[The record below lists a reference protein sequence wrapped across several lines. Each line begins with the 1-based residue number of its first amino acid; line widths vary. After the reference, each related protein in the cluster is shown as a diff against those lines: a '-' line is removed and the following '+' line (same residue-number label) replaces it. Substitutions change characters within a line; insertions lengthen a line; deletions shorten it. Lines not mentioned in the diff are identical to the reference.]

1 MMAGSG
7 FTFTDADG
15 HDVPVAVGIAV
26 APGEAGA
33 DARVSV
39 TLSPTTPTPSS
50 APSPSPSP
58 STGEPRWSCTPAA
71 AREVAAA
78 LVRAAEGA
86 ENASAEGPVTVR
98 ADELRRGD
106 VRDGERPMTVDGAR
120 SDGSTAHIT
129 WKSVEG
135 RTWTQSY
142 DVNTAITLRRRLPGT
157 R

>member
-7 FTFTDADG
+7 FTFTDAEN

-39 TLSPTTPTPSS
+39 TLSPTTPAPSS
-50 APSPSPSP
+50 APSPS
-58 STGEPRWSCTPAA
+58 TGELRWSCTPAA

-78 LVRAAEGA
+78 LVRAAEEA

-120 SDGSTAHIT
+120 TDGSTAHIT

>member
-39 TLSPTTPTPSS
+39 TLSPTTPAPSS
-50 APSPSPSP
+50 APSPP
-58 STGEPRWSCTPAA
+58 TGEVRWSCTPAA

-78 LVRAAEGA
+78 LVRAAEEA

-120 SDGSTAHIT
+120 TDGSTAHIT

>member
-50 APSPSPSP
+50 APSPSP

>member
-1 MMAGSG
+1 MTAGSG
-7 FTFTDADG
+7 FTFTDAEN
-15 HDVPVAVGIAV
+15 HDVPVGV
-26 APGEAGA
+26 ATVMVPEETGA

-39 TLSPTTPTPSS
+39 TLSPTP
-50 APSPSPSP
+50 APSP
-58 STGEPRWSCTPAA
+58 STGELRWSCTPAA
-71 AREVAAA
+71 ARELAAA
-78 LVRAAEGA
+78 LVRAAEEA

-120 SDGSTAHIT
+120 TDGSTAHIT

>member
-1 MMAGSG
+1 MTAGSG
-7 FTFTDADG
+7 FTFTDAEN
-15 HDVPVAVGIAV
+15 HDVPVGVETAVV
-26 APGEAGA
+26 PEETGA

-39 TLSPTTPTPSS
+39 ALSP
-50 APSPSPSP
+50 APAPSP
-58 STGEPRWSCTPAA
+58 STGELRWSCTPAA
-71 AREVAAA
+71 ARELAAA
-78 LVRAAEGA
+78 LVRAAEEA

-120 SDGSTAHIT
+120 TDGSTAHIT

>member
-1 MMAGSG
+1 MTAGSG
-7 FTFTDADG
+7 FTFTDAEN
-15 HDVPVAVGIAV
+15 HDVPVGVEAAVV
-26 APGEAGA
+26 PEEAGA

-39 TLSPTTPTPSS
+39 TLSPTP
-50 APSPSPSP
+50 APSP
-58 STGEPRWSCTPAA
+58 STGELRWSCTPAA
-71 AREVAAA
+71 ARELAAA
-78 LVRAAEGA
+78 LVRAAEEA

-120 SDGSTAHIT
+120 TDGSTAHIT

>member
-1 MMAGSG
+1 MTAGSG
-7 FTFTDADG
+7 FTFTDAG
-15 HDVPVAVGIAV
+15 NHDVPVAVGVAP
-26 APGEAGA
+26 APGETGA

-39 TLSPTTPTPSS
+39 TLSPT

-58 STGEPRWSCTPAA
+58 GGLRWSCTPAA
-71 AREVAAA
+71 ARELAAA
-78 LVRAAEGA
+78 LVRAAEEA
-86 ENASAEGPVTVR
+86 ENASAGKPVTVR

-120 SDGSTAHIT
+120 TDGSTAHIT
-129 WKSVEG
+129 WKSAEG

-142 DVNTAITLRRRLPGT
+142 GVNTAITLRRRLPGT

>member
-1 MMAGSG
+1 MTAGSG
-7 FTFTDADG
+7 FTFTDAEN
-15 HDVPVAVGIAV
+15 HDVPVGV
-26 APGEAGA
+26 ATVVVPEEAGA

-39 TLSPTTPTPSS
+39 TLSPTP
-50 APSPSPSP
+50 APSP
-58 STGEPRWSCTPAA
+58 STGELRWSCTPAA
-71 AREVAAA
+71 ARELAAA
-78 LVRAAEGA
+78 LVRAAEEA

-120 SDGSTAHIT
+120 TDGSTAHIT

>member
-1 MMAGSG
+1 MTAGSG
-7 FTFTDADG
+7 FTFTDAG
-15 HDVPVAVGIAV
+15 NHDVPVAVGV
-26 APGEAGA
+26 APAPEETGA

-39 TLSPTTPTPSS
+39 TLSPTAPTPTPSS
-50 APSPSPSP
+50 APSPSP
-58 STGEPRWSCTPAA
+58 GGLRWSCTPAA
-71 AREVAAA
+71 ARELAAA
-78 LVRAAEGA
+78 LVRAAEEA
-86 ENASAEGPVTVR
+86 ENASAGKPVTVR

-120 SDGSTAHIT
+120 TDGSTAHIT
-129 WKSVEG
+129 WKSAEG

>member
-7 FTFTDADG
+7 FTFTDAEN

-50 APSPSPSP
+50 APSPS
-58 STGEPRWSCTPAA
+58 TGEPRWSCTPAA

-78 LVRAAEGA
+78 LVRAAEEA

-120 SDGSTAHIT
+120 TDGSTAHIT

>member
-1 MMAGSG
+1 M
-7 FTFTDADG
+7 
-15 HDVPVAVGIAV
+15 
-26 APGEAGA
+26 
-33 DARVSV
+33 
-39 TLSPTTPTPSS
+39 SPTTPAPSS
-50 APSPSPSP
+50 APSPP
-58 STGEPRWSCTPAA
+58 TGEVRWSCTPAA

-78 LVRAAEGA
+78 LVRAAEEA

-120 SDGSTAHIT
+120 TDGSTAHIT

>member
-7 FTFTDADG
+7 FTFTDAEN

-39 TLSPTTPTPSS
+39 TLSPTTPAPSS
-50 APSPSPSP
+50 APSPS
-58 STGEPRWSCTPAA
+58 TGMPRWSCTPAA

-78 LVRAAEGA
+78 LVRAAEEA
-86 ENASAEGPVTVR
+86 ENASADGPVTVR

-120 SDGSTAHIT
+120 TDGSTAHIT

>member
-1 MMAGSG
+1 MTAGSG
-7 FTFTDADG
+7 FTFTDAEN
-15 HDVPVAVGIAV
+15 HDVPVVVETAVV
-26 APGEAGA
+26 PEETGA

-39 TLSPTTPTPSS
+39 TLSPTP
-50 APSPSPSP
+50 APSP
-58 STGEPRWSCTPAA
+58 STGELRWSCTPAA
-71 AREVAAA
+71 ARELAAA
-78 LVRAAEGA
+78 LVRAAEEA

-120 SDGSTAHIT
+120 TDGSTAHIT

>member
-7 FTFTDADG
+7 FTFTDAEN

-39 TLSPTTPTPSS
+39 TLSPTTPAPSS
-50 APSPSPSP
+50 APSPP
-58 STGEPRWSCTPAA
+58 TGEPRWSCTPAA

-78 LVRAAEGA
+78 LVRAAEEA

-106 VRDGERPMTVDGAR
+106 VRGGERPMTVDGAR
-120 SDGSTAHIT
+120 TDGSTAHIT